1 MSHILITDLLRRRLA
16 VWLAVLVVGLGAL
29 APTVSHALVLMRG
42 GSPAAVEI
50 CTPAGPRWLTVADDQ
65 SSAGIRLSTRS
76 LPVLPAIHRSWVG
89 SASTDALPLLREG
102 RTRAAQDPAGFFL
115 PYRLLTLGRSA
126 RPTEPRLPH
135 FRGLNTAFA
144 ALEPSQSFWL
154 NTVEPFQGV
163 EI

>member
-65 SSAGIRLSTRS
+65 SSAIQVDNTRFFATDS
-76 LPVLPAIHRSWVG
+76 PDG
-89 SASTDALPLLREG
+89 QESASVLVHCPFCLLFTG
-102 RTRAAQDPAGFFL
+102 HGLAPPQQTPYLFFVKGE
-115 PYRLLTLGRSA
+115 PE
-126 RPTEPRLPH
+126 RPTTRQAFFFHTVFSLSAAPRGPPNLDSLT
-135 FRGLNTAFA
+135 FVA
-144 ALEPSQSFWL
+144 
-154 NTVEPFQGV
+154 
-163 EI
+163 